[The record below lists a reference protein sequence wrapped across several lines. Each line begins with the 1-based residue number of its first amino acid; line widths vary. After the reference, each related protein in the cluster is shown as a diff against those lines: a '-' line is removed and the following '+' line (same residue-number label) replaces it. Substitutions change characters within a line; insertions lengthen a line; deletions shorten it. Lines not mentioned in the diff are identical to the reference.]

1 MISLLNLCYVR
12 VGTRDLDSSVRF
24 ATEILGLELVGREPG
39 AAYVRGDD
47 RDHSIC
53 YVQAEPG
60 DHVTGFQLPD
70 RAALERAA
78 ADLDARGISVRR
90 GRRDEA
96 DHRRVGD
103 FITLKDP
110 TGNVIDLVVNPAH
123 SGRRFFPSRDVRIT
137 EFGHI
142 GLCTT
147 DAVRDEAFWTG
158 ALGARVSDWIGEA
171 ALLRIDPVHHK
182 VALFP
187 ARRAGLQ
194 HVNFQVATVDEIM
207 RAYYFLTERGVRIV
221 FGPGRHPTSTAVF
234 LYFEGPDGL
243 VYEYSSGVRLI
254 EDEATYVPRRFPKAP
269 SSFCMWGAKPD
280 IAEFRDEAAA
290 A

>member
-142 GLCTT
+142 GLC
-147 DAVRDEAFWTG
+147 
-158 ALGARVSDWIGEA
+158 
-171 ALLRIDPVHHK
+171 
-182 VALFP
+182 
-187 ARRAGLQ
+187 
-194 HVNFQVATVDEIM
+194 
-207 RAYYFLTERGVRIV
+207 
-221 FGPGRHPTSTAVF
+221 
-234 LYFEGPDGL
+234 
-243 VYEYSSGVRLI
+243 SSG
-254 EDEATYVPRRFPKAP
+254 RR
-269 SSFCMWGAKPD
+269 
-280 IAEFRDEAAA
+280 
-290 A
+290 